1 MKLYDLLSQSLNIP
15 ILYLKK
21 LIMINIKNLTKSYGK
36 ITALNDVSFC
46 FEDECVTA
54 IMGENGAG
62 KSTLL
67 KICAGILIFD
77 KGTVSID
84 EFSIIQDSVKAREQI
99 GYLPEMPEMYDRLT
113 GREFLF
119 YIASLRDI
127 KNGAEIIDDITK
139 NIGIYDSLN
148 YEIGSYSKGMKQK
161 ISITSAIMHNPPN
174 LLLDEPVYG
183 LDPLTSKKIQ
193 EFIKNQKGTTII
205 ATHSTKL
212 VEKVADQVYII
223 ENGNVILYDSVEK
236 LMNKYG
242 SVEEAY
248 FKSREK

>member
-1 MKLYDLLSQSLNIP
+1 
-15 ILYLKK
+15 
-21 LIMINIKNLTKSYGK
+21 MITIKNLTKNYGK
-36 ITALNDVSFC
+36 TTALNNVSFD
-46 FEDECVTA
+46 FDDSKVFA

-67 KICAGILIFD
+67 KICTGILTYD
-77 KGTVSID
+77 KGIVKID
-84 EFSIIQDSVKAREQI
+84 GHSIIKESIKARKRL

-119 YIASLRDI
+119 YIASLRNL
-127 KNGAEIIDDITK
+127 KKAEEKIDEITK
-139 NIGIYDSLN
+139 NIGIKDFLD

-161 ISITSAIMHNPPN
+161 ISITSAIMHNPSN

-212 VEKVADQVYII
+212 VESVADYVYII
-223 ENGNVILYDSVEK
+223 ERGKVTLFDKVK
-236 LMNKYG
+236 DLMKKYG
-242 SVEEAY
+242 SMEEAY
-248 FKSREK
+248 FENRLKNV

>member
-1 MKLYDLLSQSLNIP
+1 
-15 ILYLKK
+15 
-21 LIMINIKNLTKSYGK
+21 MITVKNLTKKYGK
-36 ITALNDVSFC
+36 ITALDNVNFNFDDSKVF
-46 FEDECVTA
+46 A

-62 KSTLL
+62 KTTLL
-67 KICAGILIFD
+67 KICTGILTFNTGSV
-77 KGTVSID
+77 KID
-84 EFSIIQDSVKAREQI
+84 GYSIIKNSIKARENI

-119 YIASLRDI
+119 YIASLRKF
-127 KNGAEIIDDITK
+127 KNAKKIINEITK
-139 NIGIYDSLN
+139 NIGIYDSLD

-193 EFIKNQKGTTII
+193 DFIRNQNGTTII

-212 VEKVADQVYII
+212 VESVADMVYILEKGKVTLFDKV
-223 ENGNVILYDSVEK
+223 ENIMK
-236 LMNKYG
+236 KYG
-242 SVEEAY
+242 SMEEAY
-248 FKSREK
+248 FHTRGNNV